1 MVGKTYTKPGFMKQP
16 GSESLQGKYY
26 HRVWPDS
33 CASAVVSS
41 AFAIFGHGS
50 STYPRNESKCHACG
64 VKIGKQ
70 LEKLLNMLSTSADE
84 DFLQVVA
91 LLWSA
96 MIVTVSQAHANHPCK
111 RHC

>member
-16 GSESLQGKYY
+16 GSESLQGKNY
-26 HRVWPDS
+26 HRVWPDF

-50 STYPRNESKCHACG
+50 STYPRNDSKCHACG
-64 VKIGKQ
+64 VRIGKQ
-70 LEKLLNMLSTSADE
+70 IEKLFNMLRTSADE
-84 DFLQVVA
+84 EFIKVVV
-91 LLWSA
+91 LPWSA
-96 MIVTVSQAHANHPCK
+96 MIVTVRQAHANHQCK